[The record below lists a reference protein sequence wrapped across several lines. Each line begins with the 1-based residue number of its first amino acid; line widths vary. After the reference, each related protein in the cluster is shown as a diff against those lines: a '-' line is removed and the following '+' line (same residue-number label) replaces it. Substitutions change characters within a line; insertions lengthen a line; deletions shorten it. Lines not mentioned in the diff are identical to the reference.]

1 MSTTRIIDFFDG
13 LTDFRHPYR
22 NKRHELI
29 DIVAI
34 SICAVICVA
43 DSWEEIEAYAKNKKD
58 WLTKFLRFQSME
70 KLFVV
75 LRLMASLLYIW

>member
-34 SICAVICVA
+34 SICAVICGA
-43 DSWEEIEAYAKNKKD
+43 DSWEEIEAYAKIKKD
-58 WLTKFLRFQSME
+58 WLT
-70 KLFVV
+70 
-75 LRLMASLLYIW
+75 